1 MNTIRTD
8 GNEMQD
14 EMFQTLPSADRLFG
28 HFGGVRRG
36 SGDTSSWCTG
46 YKPKLSCVDYRCKGH
61 AADSESN
68 SRIYVTYKREVP
80 NKGHMTQHTAVDPP
94 TFAPD
99 TECTESSE

>member
-36 SGDTSSWCTG
+36 SGDTSSWCTK
-46 YKPKLSCVDYRCKGH
+46 YKPKLSCVDNRCKGH
-61 AADSESN
+61 ATDSESN
-68 SRIYVTYKREVP
+68 SRIT
-80 NKGHMTQHTAVDPP
+80 
-94 TFAPD
+94 
-99 TECTESSE
+99 